1 MGRSFAS
8 DNNTPVHPKIMQAII
23 EANKEDFVSYG
34 DDPYT
39 RRAEELLRHLFG
51 AEAHP
56 FLVFTGTAANVLGLS
71 AVLSPYHAVIA
82 PATSHINVDE
92 CGALENITG
101 SKLLTVPTS
110 DGKLTPSQA
119 APFLHALGVEH
130 HAQPRVI
137 SITQPTELGTVY
149 SPAEIKELAAFAH
162 DNGLYLHMDGAR
174 LANAAA
180 FLHTSLKDITAD
192 AGVDILSFGGTKNGM
207 MFGESVI
214 LFSKKAASSFKFIRK
229 QGMQL
234 GSKMR
239 YLAAQFIAYLNDD
252 LWLKNAEHAN
262 TMARIL
268 AEKAALLPGAEI
280 FQPVETN
287 GVFLRLPHKA
297 IKPLQEKSFFY
308 VWDEEAGEVRWMTS
322 YDTTEKDIDEFIA
335 GARAV
340 LQEIHE
346 GH

>member
-8 DNNTPVHPKIMQAII
+8 DNNTPVHPKIMQAIMN
-23 EANKEDFVSYG
+23 ANREDFISYG

-39 RRAEELLRHLFG
+39 KQAEEQLRRVFG
-51 AEAHP
+51 PDAHP
-56 FLVFTGTAANVLGLS
+56 FLVFTGTAANVLGLAS
-71 AVLSPYHAVIA
+71 ILRSYHAVIA
-82 PATSHINVDE
+82 PVTSHITVDE

-110 DGKLTPSQA
+110 DGKLTPGHVRT
-119 APFLHALGVEH
+119 FLHSLGVEH

-149 SPAEIKELAAFAH
+149 SPAEIRELADFAH

-180 FLHTSLKDITAD
+180 FLHTSLRAITAE

-214 LFSKKAASSFKFIRK
+214 FFNRETASSFKYLRK

-234 GSKMR
+234 GAKMR
-239 YLAAQFIAYLNDD
+239 YLAAQFIAYLSDD
-252 LWLKNAEHAN
+252 LWLKNAGKAN
-262 TMARIL
+262 AMARIL
-268 AEKAALLPGAEI
+268 AEQAAELPGVEI
-280 FQPVETN
+280 LQPVETN
-287 GVFLRLPHKA
+287 GVFLRLPKKA
-297 IKPLQEKSFFY
+297 IPLLQDKSFFY
-308 VWDEEAGEVRWMTS
+308 VWNEEAGEVRWMTS
-322 YDTTEKDIDEFIA
+322 FETSREDIDSFIA
-335 GARAV
+335 LARTV
-340 LQEIHE
+340 LREIKEDH
-346 GH
+346 

>member
-1 MGRSFAS
+1 MGKSFAS
-8 DNNTPVHPKIMQAII
+8 DNNTPVHPKIMQAVM
-23 EANKEDFVSYG
+23 EANRDDYVSYG

-39 RRAEELLRHLFG
+39 RRAEEQLKQTFG
-51 AEAHP
+51 PEAHP

-71 AVLSPYHAVIA
+71 SVLRPFHAVIA

-101 SKLLTVPTS
+101 SKLLTVSTP
-110 DGKLTPSQA
+110 DGKLNPSHVR
-119 APFLHALGVEH
+119 PLLHALGVEH

-149 SPAEIKELAAFAH
+149 SPREIKDLAAFAH
-162 DNGLYLHMDGAR
+162 ENGLYLHMDGAR

-180 FLHTSLKDITAD
+180 FLHTSLKSITAD

-214 LFSKKAASSFKFIRK
+214 LFNREAASSFPYLRK

-239 YLAAQFIAYLNDD
+239 YLAAQFIAYLNDG

-262 TMARIL
+262 AMARIL
-268 AEKAALLPGAEI
+268 AEKAALLPGVEI

-287 GVFLRLPHKA
+287 GVFLRLPRQA
-297 IKPLQEKSFFY
+297 IPLIQEKSFFY
-308 VWDEEAGEVRWMTS
+308 IWDEEADEVRWMTS
-322 YDTTEKDIDEFIA
+322 YDTTPEDIEAFVALAADVIKDVSENY
-335 GARAV
+335 
-340 LQEIHE
+340 
-346 GH
+346 